1 MVRAL
6 LPAAML
12 LASAPAFAA
21 GVSAADVAEIR
32 AAIQRQAQCF
42 PPRPG
47 TFAFRGVLV
56 MGEEVVQS
64 VQITDRAG
72 GAWIAYYAMQRQQDG
87 RWKTHGCRLVQPR
100 TFSA

>member
-1 MVRAL
+1 MTRAFLLAAL
-6 LPAAML
+6 L
-12 LASAPAFAA
+12 SAFPPAFAG
-21 GVSAADVAEIR
+21 GVSAADVAKIR
-32 AAIQRQAQCF
+32 AAIQREAQCF

-47 TFAFRGVLV
+47 TFAFRGVVV
-56 MGEEVVQS
+56 MGEEVVQP

-87 RWKTHGCRLVQPR
+87 TWKTHGCRLVQPR

>member
-1 MVRAL
+1 MIHGL
-6 LPAAML
+6 LLAAML
-12 LASAPAFAA
+12 AACWPAAAA
-21 GVSAADVAEIR
+21 GVNSADLAQIR

-56 MGEEVVQS
+56 MGEEVVQP

-72 GAWIAYYAMQRQQDG
+72 GAWIAYYAMRRQQDG
-87 RWKTHGCRLVQPR
+87 SWKTHGCRLVQPK

>member
-1 MVRAL
+1 MIRAL

-12 LASAPAFAA
+12 AACWPAAAA
-21 GVSAADVAEIR
+21 GVSSADVLEIR
-32 AAIQRQAQCF
+32 AAIQRQARCF

-56 MGEEVVQS
+56 MGEEVVQP
-64 VQITDRAG
+64 VRITDRAG

-87 RWKTHGCRLVQPR
+87 SWKTHGCRLVQPR